1 VTAAF
6 DKIALERQ
14 MMESFADVFSLE
26 EEPALDICAVT
37 EPALDI
43 CAVTEPALDI
53 CAVTEPALDICAVT
67 VDGMNGGAN
76 GEAAKAIA
84 DTTAEGAAVAGW
96 APNAKSAK
104 LCADVDELFTSVYSP
119 MGAYNQVTPAPSP
132 LPPPRPVPLL
142 ALFTVRILSSVAP
155 SYCLF
160 STA

>member
-1 VTAAF
+1 VGAINSVTAAF

-26 EEPALDICAVT
+26 E
-37 EPALDI
+37 
-43 CAVTEPALDI
+43 EPALDI